1 MFQSRITFRGNL
13 MGELEELFSER
24 IDSDGKIIDVLVDDE
39 QEDDED

>member
-1 MFQSRITFRGNL
+1 